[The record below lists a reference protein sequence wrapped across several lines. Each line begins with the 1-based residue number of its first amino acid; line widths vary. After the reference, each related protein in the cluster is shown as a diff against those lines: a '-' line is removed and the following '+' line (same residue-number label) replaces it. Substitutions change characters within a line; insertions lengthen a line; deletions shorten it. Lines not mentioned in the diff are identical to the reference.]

1 MNSGSWTVMCRD
13 FAGRER
19 PLRVLVRGSQVVI
32 VAPPGESAVLDAAE
46 AARFRSA
53 VTTATEAAI
62 TPVPG
67 APGGAE
73 EQGTTSTAEQY
84 GDGLPPTVG
93 GRPALLACRG
103 GTTTP
108 IHGPAAIPA
117 LQAGDHR

>member
-19 PLRVLVRGSQVVI
+19 PLRVLVCGSQVVI
-32 VAPPGESAVLDAAE
+32 MAPPGESAVLDPAE

-53 VTTATEAAI
+53 VTTATASAT

-67 APGGAE
+67 APGRAE
-73 EQGTTSTAEQY
+73 EQGTTSTAEQHN
-84 GDGLPPTVG
+84 DGLS
-93 GRPALLACRG
+93 PAVEGCPVLLSCRG

-108 IHGPAAIPA
+108 IPGPAATPA
-117 LQAGDHR
+117 RPAGDQ